1 MALTRT
7 KRVNIQA
14 NIPVRNIT
22 PPIHGSLHNVVMSTG
37 DILKCISRH
46 AKVEEILPDGTTVK
60 LNFSNYYT
68 DNGAGLYSG
77 QDIKEEKP
85 AINNKVPK
93 MIKTEVDHL
102 DGKEETDVDP
112 DEEKTVDKI
121 YVDSNNDL
129 NGKEETEEDNTTEEE
144 TITKLMLDDHI
155 SLEDQIDL
163 LSNEDTNKYPQKK
176 KNKKFNRK

>member
-14 NIPVRNIT
+14 NIPVRNIN
-22 PPIHGSLHNVVMSTG
+22 PPIFGSLRDVVMSTG

-46 AKVEEILPDGTTVK
+46 ARVEEILPDGSTVK

-77 QDIKEEKP
+77 QEVKEEKP
-85 AINNKVPK
+85 AETNKVPK

-102 DGKEETDVDP
+102 DGKEETDENP
-112 DEEKTVDKI
+112 DIPTDTNTEEGET
-121 YVDSNNDL
+121 N
-129 NGKEETEEDNTTEEE
+129 EETSVEDQNEPEENVKTLVLEDR
-144 TITKLMLDDHI
+144 I
-155 SLEDQIDL
+155 SLEDQVDL
-163 LSNEDTNKYPQKK
+163 LPDENTNNYSQKK